1 MTELTKRKTLVDIDL
16 SIWARVKHFATIKEI
31 SVNDAVQHL
40 LGIGLTSFGYNTVKK
55 QIVMPSGESLRASAQ
70 KAPSLEI
77 Q

>member
-1 MTELTKRKTLVDIDL
+1 MTELTKRKTLVEIDL

-31 SVNDAVQHL
+31 SVNDAVQRL
-40 LGIGLTSFGYNTVKK
+40 LGIGLSSFGYNKLKK

-70 KAPSLEI
+70 NAPSLEI